1 MQTAEAVLDALH
13 SLGQKRRPLRRVY
26 RVLYNPQLLALG
38 LDADMRPEI
47 PDLIQALRSQR
58 FRWRRNPRQD
68 RIVSRA
74 LNRILGAYLAAQ
86 DSPYVHGLRAGTG
99 IHSAL
104 KASKVVLHSARWLWA
119 LRLLPQ
125 PASLPAQ
132 AVASLAC
139 WVDDGRF
146 QELTARYFTAYP
158 QPAANPRATLS
169 QALSPDSLH
178 GLLCHLSLRG
188 LDAYLTETA
197 RHKAARGLRFVR
209 YMNWLLIAGAGSE
222 EEAARLEREIRAVL
236 HGQALTPAPES
247 AERLARGTPATIQC
261 EFLGYEMALV
271 PNAVPTL
278 RMPRQRWRAVNRA
291 YTARGK
297 SASRGERV
305 ALSDD
310 AICTLYDQEFGAVE
324 QYYAL
329 AENRHLVRGVQ
340 RTMRSSLL
348 RTLAHKHKCRVND
361 AVRYLP
367 RACTDAG
374 HALLDNV
381 GPTQFQVTWIDDVQ
395 WRDPEQA
402 PAGEPCAVKVARTV
416 RREA

>member
-1 MQTAEAVLDALH
+1 MQTAAAVLDALH
-13 SLGQKRRPLRRVY
+13 SLGHKRMPLRRVY

-47 PDLIQALRSQR
+47 PALIHALRGQR

-68 RIVSRA
+68 GIASRA
-74 LNRILGAYLAAQ
+74 LNHILGAYLAAQ
-86 DSPYVHGLRAGTG
+86 DSPHAHGLRAGTG

-104 KASKVVLHSARWLWA
+104 KASKAVLQSARWLWT

-125 PASLPAQ
+125 PTRLPAQ
-132 AVASLAC
+132 AAAALER

-146 QELTARYFTAYP
+146 RDLIARYFAAYP
-158 QPAANPRATLS
+158 QPAANPHAALS
-169 QALSPDSLH
+169 QTLSPDSLH

-197 RHKAARGLRFVR
+197 RRKAARGLRFVR
-209 YMNWLLIAGAGSE
+209 YMNWLLIAGADSE

-236 HGQALTPAPES
+236 HGQALTPDPES
-247 AERLARGTPATIQC
+247 AERLEQGMRATDQC
-261 EFLGYEMALV
+261 EFLGYEMALA

-297 SASRGERV
+297 PASRGERV
-305 ALSDD
+305 VLPDD
-310 AICTLYDQEFGAVE
+310 AICTLYAQEFGAVE

-367 RACTDAG
+367 RARAGAG
-374 HALLDNV
+374 HALLDSV
-381 GPTQFQVTWIDDVQ
+381 GQTQFQVTWIDDVQ

-402 PAGEPCAVKVARTV
+402 PVGEPCAVKVARTV

>member
-1 MQTAEAVLDALH
+1 MQTAAAVLDALH
-13 SLGQKRRPLRRVY
+13 SLGHKRMPLRRVY
-26 RVLYNPQLLALG
+26 RVLYNPQLLALD
-38 LDADMRPEI
+38 LDASMRPEI
-47 PDLIQALRSQR
+47 PDLIHALRGQR

-68 RIVSRA
+68 GIASRA
-74 LNRILGAYLAAQ
+74 LNHILGAYLAAQ
-86 DSPYVHGLRAGTG
+86 DSPHAHGLRAGTG

-104 KASKVVLHSARWLWA
+104 KASKAILQSARWLWT

-125 PASLPAQ
+125 PTRLPAQ
-132 AVASLAC
+132 AAAALDH
-139 WVDDGRF
+139 WIDDGRF
-146 QELTARYFTAYP
+146 RELIARYFAAYP
-158 QPAANPRATLS
+158 QPAADPHAALS
-169 QALSPDSLH
+169 QTLSPDSLH

-197 RHKAARGLRFVR
+197 RRKAARGLRFVR

-222 EEAARLEREIRAVL
+222 EEAARLEREIKAVL
-236 HGQALTPAPES
+236 HGQALTPDPES
-247 AERLARGTPATIQC
+247 AERLEQGMRATDQC
-261 EFLGYEMALV
+261 EFLGYEMALA

-297 SASRGERV
+297 PASRGERV
-305 ALSDD
+305 VLPDD
-310 AICTLYDQEFGAVE
+310 AICTLYAQEFRAVE

-367 RACTDAG
+367 RARAG
-374 HALLDNV
+374 HALLDSV
-381 GPTQFQVTWIDDVQ
+381 GQTQFQVTWIDDVQ
-395 WRDPEQA
+395 WRDPEQV

>member
-1 MQTAEAVLDALH
+1 MQTAAAVLDALH
-13 SLGQKRRPLRRVY
+13 SLGHKRMPLRRVY

-47 PDLIQALRSQR
+47 PALIHALRGQR

-68 RIVSRA
+68 GIASRA
-74 LNRILGAYLAAQ
+74 LNHILGAYLAAQ
-86 DSPYVHGLRAGTG
+86 DSPHAHGLRAGTG

-104 KASKVVLHSARWLWA
+104 KASKAVLQSARWLWT

-125 PASLPAQ
+125 STRLPAQ
-132 AVASLAC
+132 AAAALDR
-139 WVDDGRF
+139 WIDDGRF
-146 QELTARYFTAYP
+146 RELIARYFAAYP
-158 QPAANPRATLS
+158 QPAANPHAALS
-169 QALSPDSLH
+169 QTLSPDSLH
-178 GLLCHLSLRG
+178 GLLCHLSLRS

-197 RHKAARGLRFVR
+197 RRKAARGLRFVQ

-236 HGQALTPAPES
+236 HGQALTPDPES
-247 AERLARGTPATIQC
+247 AERLERGMRATDQC
-261 EFLGYEMALV
+261 EFLGYEMALA

-297 SASRGERV
+297 PASRGERV
-305 ALSDD
+305 VLPDD
-310 AICTLYDQEFGAVE
+310 AICTLYAQEFGAVE

-367 RACTDAG
+367 RARAAAG

-381 GPTQFQVTWIDDVQ
+381 GQTQFQVTWIDDVQ

-402 PAGEPCAVKVARTV
+402 PVGEPCAVKVARTV